1 MTKVTHEL
9 FGLRAVI
16 PEMERAV
23 ILKDGIFEAILG
35 PGRHKIGTLFN
46 QARFDVRPFRL
57 SGEPVTS
64 ELLTSLLR
72 NHAEA
77 AKAHLTE
84 FETGADEMAI
94 VSLDGAPAFLVAPLT
109 RKIVWTDAGL
119 WSVERVDLTD
129 GFIMTDAMS
138 RRLMTL
144 RTDFIKRFKV
154 EHGQIG
160 LLHVDGKMIGEL
172 APGGHAIWSFGKVI
186 TVKIVDIR
194 ENALDVTG
202 QEILTKDRVS
212 IRANL
217 TATFKVVDPVLA
229 VTAVKD
235 FVDTLHRA
243 LGSAFRRSLATKT
256 LDEVLAEKGA
266 VDAEAMAA
274 VVAEMAAA
282 GVKVSHVTL
291 KDIILPGDMREILNT
306 VVLAEKEAE
315 AGAIRRK
322 EDAAETRALLNTAKV
337 MADNPAMMRLK
348 ELEALESISDKVGA
362 LTIHSGTKGLMEDLV
377 SLSAK

>member
-1 MTKVTHEL
+1 MTKVTHKI
-9 FGLRAVI
+9 FGLLAVI

-23 ILKDGIFEAILG
+23 VLKDGIFETILG
-35 PGRHKIGTLFN
+35 PGRHKIGQLGN
-46 QARFDVRPFRL
+46 QTRFDVRPFRI
-57 SGEPVTS
+57 SAEPVTS
-64 ELLTSLLR
+64 ELLTSLMR

-77 AKAHLTE
+77 ANAHLTE
-84 FETGADEMAI
+84 VETSADQMAI
-94 VSLDGAPAFLVAPLT
+94 MSLDGTPRFVVPPLC
-109 RKIVWTDAGL
+109 RRLFWADAGV
-119 WSVERVDLTD
+119 WAIERVDLTD

-138 RRLMTL
+138 RRLMTV

-154 EHGQIG
+154 EHGQVG
-160 LLHVDGKMIGEL
+160 LLHVDGKMIDQL
-172 APGGHAIWSFGKVI
+172 APGGHALWSFGKVI
-186 TVKIVDIR
+186 SIKTVDVR

-212 IRANL
+212 IRTNL
-217 TATFKVVDPVLA
+217 SATFKVVDPVLA

-274 VVAEMAAA
+274 VVAEMTAA

-315 AGAIRRK
+315 AGVIRRR

-348 ELEALESISDKVGA
+348 ELEALESISGKVNN
-362 LTIHSGTKGLMEDLV
+362 LTVHSGTKGLMEDLV

>member
-1 MTKVTHEL
+1 MTKVTHTL

-23 ILKDGIFEAILG
+23 VLKDGIFEAVLG
-35 PGRHKIGTLFN
+35 PGRHTIGRLGS
-46 QARFDVRPFRL
+46 QSRFDVRPFHL
-57 SGEPVTS
+57 TKDAVHS
-64 ELLTSLLR
+64 ELLTSVLR

-77 AKAHLTE
+77 AAAHLTE
-84 FETGADEMAI
+84 VETGADEMTI
-94 VSLDGAPAFLVAPLT
+94 VSLDGAPVFLVAPLT

-138 RRLMTL
+138 RRLITL
-144 RTDFIKRFKV
+144 RSDFIKRFKV
-154 EHGQIG
+154 EHGQVG
-160 LLHVDGKMIGEL
+160 LLHADGKMVGEL

-186 TVKIVDIR
+186 SVKIVDVR

-217 TATFKVVDPVLA
+217 SATFKVVDPVLA

-282 GVKVSHVTL
+282 GVKVSYVTL

-315 AGAIRRK
+315 AGVIRRR
-322 EDAAETRALLNTAKV
+322 EDAAQTRALLNTAKV

-348 ELEALESISDKVGA
+348 ELEALEGIADKVGT
-362 LTIHSGTKGLMEDLV
+362 LTVHSGTKGLMTEIA

>member
-1 MTKVTHEL
+1 MTKVTHKL
-9 FGLRAVI
+9 LGLRVVI

-23 ILKDGIFEAILG
+23 ILKDGIFEIILN
-35 PGRHKIGTLFN
+35 PGRHTIGTLGT
-46 QARFDVRPFRL
+46 QSHYDVRNFRVNA
-57 SGEPVTS
+57 EPVIS
-64 ELLTSLLR
+64 ELLTSILR
-72 NHAEA
+72 NHGPAVVD
-77 AKAHLTE
+77 HLTV
-84 FETGADEMAI
+84 FETAADEMAI
-94 VSLDGAPAFLVAPLT
+94 VSLDGTPAFLVPPLT
-109 RKIVWTDAGL
+109 RKVVWTDAGL
-119 WSVERVDLTD
+119 WSTEIVNLSD
-129 GFIMTDAMS
+129 GFVMTDAMS

-144 RTDFIKRFKV
+144 RSDFIKRFKV

-160 LLHVDGKMIGEL
+160 LLHVDGKVVGEL
-172 APGGHAIWSFGKVI
+172 VPGGHAVWSYGKVI
-186 TVKIVDIR
+186 AVKLVDTR

-217 TATFKVVDPVLA
+217 SATYRVVDPVLA

-291 KDIILPGDMREILNT
+291 KDIILPGEMRDILNT

-315 AGAIRRK
+315 AGVIRRR

-348 ELEALESISDKVGA
+348 ELEALESISAKVGT
-362 LTIHSGTKGLMEDLV
+362 LTVHSGTKGLMEDLV
-377 SLSAK
+377 SLSTK